1 MVRIGGRISKVY
13 YFRLVKYNS
22 ASNGH
27 RLTKIEGTIFRNT
40 HKLTYLG
47 LLRIDMVRS
56 SVSPP
61 LGAINSMTGLDRIHG
76 NIHGNCENLRWELT
90 DLIDYMRSDLW
101 RLRHTYDRSS
111 CRLAV
116 RLSPLGL
123 HLPVGPCQLLLDLR
137 RVLYRLCGR
146 LGVR

>member
-1 MVRIGGRISKVY
+1 MKH
-13 YFRLVKYNS
+13 NS

-76 NIHGNCENLRWELT
+76 NIHGNWEDLRWELT
-90 DLIDYMRSDLW
+90 HLIDYMRSDLW

-116 RLSPLGL
+116 RLSPLRL
-123 HLPVGPCQLLLDLR
+123 HLPVGRASSCWT
-137 RVLYRLCGR
+137 CGEFCTDSAA
-146 LGVR
+146 GWVCGSGSKSK